1 VRTDVARNFVLQR
14 PVAFAVLTGVV
25 VVATKGGEGAGYI

>member
-1 VRTDVARNFVLQR
+1 MRTDVARNFVLQR